1 MIVSQISITAFKSI
15 QSMDLPIDKNI
26 TVLIGPNESG
36 KTNILKA
43 IESFNLSNQ
52 LTVDQTCQYSELYT
66 AGKPPVIG
74 FELTNF
80 TKEESAKLAK
90 LYEGFK
96 AMDSFM
102 LIKEGSGP
110 NDYKIKT
117 DDKLLS
123 IGNEKPLFD
132 LLPKIIYFDKIQIIK
147 DRVTLEDLQKGDRD
161 YQTEINLLKIGGV
174 EDPIIIFED
183 STRGRRAL
191 EETGKEITRRIQE
204 TWTQAP
210 SLEIKLRV
218 NGNLMYIDFSD
229 DTSVYDTPKS
239 RSPGFL
245 WYLSFYINFIAK
257 TNEAKA
263 NEFLFLLDE
272 PGVHLHPSGQK
283 DLTNLLENL
292 SEKNQVIY
300 TTHSPFM
307 INRTHPNRVRVVEKT
322 EAGTSVDSEA
332 YRENWRPL
340 RQSIGLT
347 VGDMFFFSSKG
358 LAIELPSKKSSLFN
372 KQK

>member
-1 MIVSQISITAFKSI
+1 MIISKITITAFKSI
-15 QSMDLPIDKNI
+15 QFMDLPIDKNI

-43 IESFNLSNQ
+43 IESFNLSNE
-52 LTVDQTCQYSELYT
+52 LTVEQTCQYSELYT
-66 AGKPPVIG
+66 EGKPPIIA
-74 FELTNF
+74 FELGRF
-80 TKEESAKLAK
+80 SKEECAKLTK
-90 LYEGFK
+90 LYEGFRTVE
-96 AMDSFM
+96 SFS
-102 LIKEGSGP
+102 LIKEGSGS
-110 NDYKIKT
+110 NNYKIQT
-117 DDKLLS
+117 GDKILS
-123 IGNEKPLFD
+123 LGNEKPLFD
-132 LLPKIIYFDKIQIIK
+132 LLPKIIYFDRIQIIK
-147 DRVTLEDLQKGDRD
+147 DRVTLQDFQKGDRD

-174 EDPIIIFED
+174 EDPEIIFED
-183 STRGRRAL
+183 STRGRRAA
-191 EETGKEITRRIQE
+191 EETGKEITRRIRE

-218 NGNLMYIDFSD
+218 NGNLLYIDFSD

-263 NEFLFLLDE
+263 NEYLFLLDE

-292 SEKNQVIY
+292 SEKNQVIF

-307 INRTHPNRVRVVEKT
+307 INRSHPNRVRVVDKT
-322 EAGTSVDSEA
+322 ENGTQVDSEA

-358 LAIELPSKKSSLFN
+358 IPSDRSSKKSSLF